1 MSSLKSLV
9 YAYRTSRSLKYGGYF
24 ITMIPFFAILMYNGF
39 ISSPWSLLYILPL
52 VFTFAMGF
60 MCNAVGD
67 SEKDPKSKNPVTQGV
82 ISKKFLWICI
92 AGLSLVSVLL
102 SLFIYT
108 SYTPVAL
115 NIFLILLFLV
125 YSNFRIRFKES
136 LLGPVIASL
145 GFFVIPSLIL
155 LSEFNYFSLGTDL
168 LLLGLFVIY
177 FAHEIKHTVL
187 EYDLDLS
194 FDCRTFAVR
203 TGKKSANIIEYIS
216 LLIGFVLLLASI
228 YYLLPNSFMIPVYH
242 LPVIYLLGVFVV
254 FFGLSMYFTLMYGF
268 RTNFDQDEDL
278 IYNTLPYIAT
288 RTCYITIAMF
298 LLSLPILVILF
309 VVWILFTDKYL

>member
-268 RTNFDQDEDL
+268 RTNFDQEEDL